1 LGLSFSDS
9 KSFFSID
16 KDFFKILEKNLT
28 QSEID
33 YTLFFRELSC
43 VGNSSAEKFWEIVQK
58 ASYFEV
64 EEIAKH
70 KENWM
75 TWHTEYADYLITE
88 GVDEAE
94 RAGAMKSVNPK
105 YVLRNYMAQL
115 AIDEAEKGNNS
126 LVKELYDLLLNPY
139 EEQPTM
145 EKWYAKRPEWARH
158 KVGCSMLSCSS

>member
-1 LGLSFSDS
+1 M
-9 KSFFSID
+9 
-16 KDFFKILEKNLT
+16 
-28 QSEID
+28 
-33 YTLFFRELSC
+33 RE
-43 VGNSSAEKFWEIVQK
+43 E
-58 ASYFEV
+58 EV
-64 EEIAKH
+64 AKH

-75 TWHTEYADYLITE
+75 TWYSGYADYLIAE

-94 RAGAMKSVNPK
+94 RAEAMKSVNPK

-115 AIDEAEKGNNS
+115 AIDEAEKGDNS
-126 LVKELYDLLLNPY
+126 LVIELYDLLLNPY